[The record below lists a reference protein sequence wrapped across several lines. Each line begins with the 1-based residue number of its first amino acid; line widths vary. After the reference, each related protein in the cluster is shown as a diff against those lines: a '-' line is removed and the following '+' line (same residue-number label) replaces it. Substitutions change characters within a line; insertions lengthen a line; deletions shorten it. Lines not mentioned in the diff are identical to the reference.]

1 MTGEITLQYPNKVRI
16 LVIELQNRS
25 KMESG
30 VRSEKEL
37 SKAIAALLTLLSIDV
52 YQLTW
57 TKGVR
62 TLQTV
67 SNNIIKSSVQQRIF
81 R

>member
-1 MTGEITLQYPNKVRI
+1 MQMRFFMTGEITLQYPNKVRI

-57 TKGVR
+57 T
-62 TLQTV
+62 
-67 SNNIIKSSVQQRIF
+67 QRDQNSPDRF
-81 R
+81 

>member
-1 MTGEITLQYPNKVRI
+1 ME
-16 LVIELQNRS
+16 RS
-25 KMESG
+25 

-57 TKGVR
+57 TKR
-62 TLQTV
+62 DQN
-67 SNNIIKSSVQQRIF
+67 SPDRF
-81 R
+81 

>member
-1 MTGEITLQYPNKVRI
+1 
-16 LVIELQNRS
+16 
-25 KMESG
+25 MESG

-57 TKGVR
+57 TKGDQNSPDR
-62 TLQTV
+62 
-67 SNNIIKSSVQQRIF
+67 F
-81 R
+81 

>member
-1 MTGEITLQYPNKVRI
+1 
-16 LVIELQNRS
+16 
-25 KMESG
+25 MESG

>member
-1 MTGEITLQYPNKVRI
+1 MQMRFFMTGEITLQYPNKVRI

-57 TKGVR
+57 TKEDQNSPDR
-62 TLQTV
+62 
-67 SNNIIKSSVQQRIF
+67 F
-81 R
+81 

>member
-25 KMESG
+25 KMEIG

-57 TKGVR
+57 TKR
-62 TLQTV
+62 DQN
-67 SNNIIKSSVQQRIF
+67 SPDRF
-81 R
+81 

>member
-1 MTGEITLQYPNKVRI
+1 MQMRFFMTGEITLQYPNKVRI

-30 VRSEKEL
+30 VSEKEL

-57 TKGVR
+57 TKR
-62 TLQTV
+62 DQN
-67 SNNIIKSSVQQRIF
+67 SPDRF
-81 R
+81 